1 MIVAIAQLNYH
12 IGNFEEN
19 TEKIIDTIYEA
30 KAQGADLVVFSE
42 LIIGGYLAKDLLKYS
57 AFLDA
62 CEESLHH
69 IAQVC
74 DGIACIVGA
83 PIRNSSKHAK
93 SLFNAAIFIADQE
106 IKHIVHK
113 TLLPDYDIFDEHRY
127 FEPNNTFKP
136 ITFKGVNIALTI
148 CEDLWNSLPPF
159 LYKRDPMKEL
169 SRSQPD
175 VMINIAASPF
185 SEKHFPT
192 RLSVVESQVQ
202 KYEIPA
208 FYVNG
213 IGAHAEI
220 IFDGR
225 SMVFDKDAHVLDI
238 LNDFAE
244 DIRFYKVEKDNILP
258 LHTIVPYRESADIA
272 RIHQALVLGIKD
284 FFGKS
289 GFQKAILGLSGGIDS
304 AVVAALACE
313 ALGAE
318 NVMAVL
324 MPSIYSTDHSIKD
337 AIDLVK
343 NTGCLHE
350 VIPIGDA
357 VSSFERTMAPAFKG
371 KAPDI
376 TEENIQ
382 ARVRAIVLMA
392 MSNKHGYIL
401 LNTSNKS
408 EAAVGYGTLYGDMA
422 GALGVIGDVF
432 KTKVYELARYINR
445 SQEIIPE
452 NTIVKAPS
460 AELRPDQKD
469 ADSLPD
475 YAVLDEI
482 LYQYIELERSVQ
494 DIINRG
500 FADELVKRIVQ
511 MVVRAEFKRFQS
523 PPILRVTRK
532 AFGTGRSMP
541 LVAHHSF

>member
-12 IGNFEEN
+12 IGNFDEN
-19 TEKIIDTIYEA
+19 TTKVIDTIYRA

-62 CEESLHH
+62 CEKSLDI
-69 IAQVC
+69 IARAC
-74 DGIACIVGA
+74 DGIACIIGA
-83 PIRNSSKHAK
+83 PVRNRSKHAK

-127 FEPNNTFKP
+127 FEPNSTFKS
-136 ITFKGVNIALTI
+136 INFKDVDIALTI

-159 LYKRDPMKEL
+159 LYKRDPMREL
-169 SRSQPD
+169 SRSQPH

-185 SEKHFPT
+185 SEKHFQT

-213 IGAHAEI
+213 IGAHADI

-225 SMVFDKDAHVLDI
+225 SMVFDKDAQVLDI
-238 LNDFAE
+238 LNDFSE
-244 DIRFYKVEKDNILP
+244 DLRFYKVEKDNIYP
-258 LHTIVPYRESADIA
+258 LHTVVPYREIPDIA
-272 RIHQALVLGIKD
+272 RIHQALVLGIRD
-284 FFGKS
+284 FFSKS
-289 GFQKAILGLSGGIDS
+289 GFHQAVLGLSGGIDS

-337 AIDLVK
+337 AMDLVK

-350 VIPIGDA
+350 LVSIGD
-357 VSSFERTMAPAFKG
+357 VVESFEKTMAPAFKERE
-371 KAPDI
+371 PDI

-382 ARVRAIVLMA
+382 ARVRAIILMA

-445 SQEIIPE
+445 KHEIIPE

-475 YAVLDEI
+475 YAILDEI
-482 LYQYIELERSVQ
+482 LYQYIELERSAQ
-494 DIINRG
+494 DIIDNG
-500 FADELVKRIVQ
+500 FEEELVKKIVS

-532 AFGTGRSMP
+532 AFGAGRSMP
-541 LVAHHSF
+541 LVARHPF